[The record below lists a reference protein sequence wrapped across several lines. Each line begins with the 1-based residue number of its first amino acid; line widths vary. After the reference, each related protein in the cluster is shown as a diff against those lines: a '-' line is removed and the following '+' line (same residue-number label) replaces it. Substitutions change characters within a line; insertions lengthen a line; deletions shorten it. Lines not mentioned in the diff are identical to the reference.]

1 MWIALCSVGHSE
13 EMPKDLF
20 LGTPSTSMPDDH
32 FWLRCTWYSC
42 IIKQRGR
49 GLRGRARR
57 LVHWLLLLFLIRNHL
72 LQCGTHLTLVK
83 RFQIFMRPFRFR
95 LDSLIQWPED
105 YRSLRYN
112 QIYLIIHLNSE
123 WVHRSNLELLSGR
136 EESANTNINWLNNY
150 LLLFYAW
157 PQKFS
162 ELNQPY

>member
-1 MWIALCSVGHSE
+1 
-13 EMPKDLF
+13 MPKALF
-20 LGTPSTSMPDDH
+20 LGTPLTSMPDAH
-32 FWLRCTWYSC
+32 FLLRCTWYSC

-49 GLRGRARR
+49 GLMGPAQNLIR
-57 LVHWLLLLFLIRNHL
+57 WLLLLFLIRSRPPR
-72 LQCGTHLTLVK
+72 CGRRLTLVK
-83 RFQIFMRPFRFR
+83 HFQIFMRPFRFH

-105 YRSLRYN
+105 YRFSRYN

-136 EESANTNINWLNNY
+136 EGSANTDTNWLNNY